1 MTIKGIDVSHHNGP
15 IDWKKVKAD
24 GISFV
29 FIKATQ
35 GTGYSKVDYFRNQA
49 PKALGYGLHVGAY
62 HYAVFSNIP
71 EAISE
76 AQYFLS
82 VIKDYKLT
90 YPPVLDLEENKEN
103 ASKKQLTDAAIAFLD
118 VLKHAG
124 YSPIL
129 YTGKSF
135 LSSELDESRIKYP
148 LWIAR
153 YNDDLGRKAD
163 IWQYSSTGKVDG
175 INGNVDMNIAYRDF
189 APKPKKKTDP
199 FPGKLIKEGSKGKHV
214 EKVQKKVGAKAD
226 GVFGPKT
233 EAAVKAYQKK
243 HKLKVDGVVGPIS
256 WKKMF

>member
-1 MTIKGIDVSHHNGP
+1 MTIKGIDVSHHNGS

-24 GISFV
+24 GIKFV
-29 FIKATQ
+29 FIKSTQ

-49 PKALGYGLHVGAY
+49 PKALGHGLQVGAY
-62 HYAVFSNIP
+62 HYAVFSNIH

-90 YPPVLDLEENKEN
+90 YPPVLDLEENKEK

-124 YSPIL
+124 YAPIL

-135 LSSELDESRIKYP
+135 LATELDESRIHYP

-153 YNDDLGRKAD
+153 YNDELGRKAD

-175 INGNVDMNIAYRDF
+175 IKGNVDMNIAYRDF
-189 APKPKKKTDP
+189 APKAKPKAPKY
-199 FPGKLIKEGSKGKHV
+199 PGELIKVGSRGKHV
-214 EKVQKKVGAKAD
+214 EKVQKRVGAKAD
-226 GVFGPKT
+226 GIFGPKT
-233 EAAVKAYQKK
+233 EAAVKTFQKK
-243 HKLKVDGVVGPIS
+243 HGLSVDGLIGPKS
-256 WKKMF
+256 WGKMF

>member
-1 MTIKGIDVSHHNGP
+1 MTIKGIDVSHHNGA
-15 IDWKKVKAD
+15 IDWQKVKAD
-24 GISFV
+24 GIKFV
-29 FIKATQ
+29 FIKSTQ
-35 GTGYSKVDYFRNQA
+35 GTGYSKVDYFRNNA

-62 HYAVFSNIP
+62 HYAVFSNVP

-135 LSSELDESRIKYP
+135 LATDLDESRIHYS

-153 YNDDLGRKAD
+153 YNDELGRKAD
-163 IWQYSSTGKVDG
+163 IWQYSSKGKVDG
-175 INGNVDMNIAYRDF
+175 ISGNVDMNIAYRDF
-189 APKPKKKTDP
+189 APKKKTASP
-199 FPGKLIKEGSKGKHV
+199 KYPGKPIKKGSRGKNV
-214 EKVQKKVGAKAD
+214 EKIQKKAGAKVD
-226 GVFGPKT
+226 GIFGDKT
-233 EAAVKAYQKK
+233 EDAVKSYQKK
-243 HKLKVDGVVGPIS
+243 HGLTIDGIVGPKS
-256 WKKMF
+256 WDKMF